1 MMGAM
6 RNLARLA
13 LLAVVAGTSLS
24 GCALLDGS
32 SRLEEALE
40 YLPADDS
47 TVTFVDRAAIAER
60 VGDGEPE
67 TAYGTE
73 LSRWTAVMEDAA
85 FDDADIE
92 WEAIAT
98 SADGLARVWRMSDDL
113 DFDAV
118 AADLEDAG
126 FERSG
131 AADRPVFTADLA
143 DADET
148 GLVGGRYPAAPLL
161 ALALVPDEELIVSG
175 SDVSA
180 LLDVVT
186 DDADSLADAGSFGDL
201 VDAAD
206 DQDALEYAALALEPT
221 CGAAGRISPEQAVHQ
236 YEGLLHP
243 DAGTA
248 LFATPDEVTGVRL
261 FADEQDAAADAEGLA
276 TYLDERA
283 DVTGFDASVDVE
295 ADDRAVLAE
304 AGPDDR
310 RTMAQAW
317 LQADGPFACTLGK

>member
-1 MMGAM
+1 MMGPM
-6 RNLARLA
+6 LNLGRLA
-13 LLAVVAGTSLS
+13 LVAAVAGTTLS

-40 YLPADDS
+40 YLPADGT
-47 TVTFVDRAAIAER
+47 TVTFVDRAELAER
-60 VGDGEPE
+60 VGDGDPE
-67 TAYGTE
+67 SAYGTE
-73 LSRWTAVMEDAA
+73 LSRWTAVMADAA
-85 FDDADIE
+85 FDDTDVE
-92 WEAIAT
+92 WEAVAT
-98 SADGLARVWRMSDDL
+98 FGDGLARVWRMSDDL
-113 DFDAV
+113 DFEAV
-118 AADLEDAG
+118 GTDLEDAG

-131 AADRPVFTADLA
+131 SADRPVFTADLA

-161 ALALVPDEELIVSG
+161 SLALVPDEELIVSG

-186 DDADSLADAGSFGDL
+186 DDSDSLADAGTFTEL
-201 VDAAD
+201 VDEAD
-206 DQDALEYAALALEPT
+206 DQDALEYAGLTVDPS
-221 CGAAGRISPEQAVHQ
+221 CGGSGRTSPEQAAQQ
-236 YEGLLHP
+236 YEGLRQP
-243 DAGTA
+243 DAGMA
-248 LFATPDEVTGVRL
+248 LFVTADDVTGVRL
-261 FADEQDAAADAEGLA
+261 FGDEEDAAADAEAMA

-283 DVTGFDASVDVE
+283 DVTGFDASVEVE

-317 LQADGPFACTLGK
+317 LRADGPFACPA

>member
-1 MMGAM
+1 MMGPM
-6 RNLARLA
+6 RNPGRLA
-13 LLAVVAGTSLS
+13 LLAAVAGISLS

-40 YLPADDS
+40 YLPANAT
-47 TVTFVDRAAIAER
+47 TVSFVDRAAIADR
-60 VGDGEPE
+60 VGDGSPE

-73 LSRWTAVMEDAA
+73 LSRWSAVMDDAA
-85 FDDADIE
+85 FDDSDIE
-92 WEAIAT
+92 WEAVANGEGI
-98 SADGLARVWRMSDDL
+98 GRVWKMSDDL

-131 AADRPVFTADLA
+131 SSDRPVFTADLA
-143 DADET
+143 DADAT
-148 GLVGGRYPAAPLL
+148 GLIGGRYPAAPLL
-161 ALALVPDEELIVSG
+161 TLALVPDEELVVSG
-175 SDVSA
+175 SDVPA

-201 VDAAD
+201 VDTAD
-206 DQDALEYAALALEPT
+206 DQDALEYAALTVEPS
-221 CGAAGRISPEQAVHQ
+221 CGGSGRVSPEQAAQQ

-243 DAGTA
+243 DAGMA
-248 LFATPDEVTGVRL
+248 LFATPDEATGVRL
-261 FADEQDAAADAEGLA
+261 FADEKDAAADAEGLE

-283 DVTGFDASVDVE
+283 DVTGFDADLDVVS
-295 ADDRAVLAE
+295 DGRAVLAE

-310 RTMAQAW
+310 RVMAQAW
-317 LQADGPFACTLGK
+317 LQVDGPFACPLGK